1 MKVRKKTGSNL
12 LAGLISAVLC
22 LALICAPGL
31 TLNAGSA
38 KTSRQLTEARKK
50 AEQIRKQLAD
60 AQADLKKLEADAAK
74 KSSDYAWLVDRTK
87 EQQEAYLEAMARK
100 NNAMIIMEQTT
111 SDYEAAVQE
120 FEEQKQAYGERLA
133 LMYQLPDQSI
143 FEALIS
149 SANLQSYFTTN
160 RLIRIISDTDE
171 LMLARLQE
179 AEAYASEMKEAAE
192 ASYEDMQKLVADAD
206 KLLAEIKNNRDL
218 SAAELKQAK
227 TALSAAEEE
236 SLAWAAEMKSIED
249 DVASLQKKYKKELA
263 AEEAKR
269 KAEEE
274 AKRKAAEEARRKAAQ
289 EAEQKKKAEEKKEA
303 EAKKKQERP
312 AKNKSGWTW
321 PVPSSRNITS
331 RYGYRTYYLKG
342 KKMSG
347 FHYGLDIAA
356 PTGTKIVAIKGG
368 VVLACSRNKI
378 SGKYVSVDHGDG
390 YVSSY
395 RHLSRYAV
403 KPGQSVSAGQV
414 VGYMGSTGRSTG
426 PHLHLDIKVNG
437 KFVNPLKYVSP

>member
-12 LAGLISAVLC
+12 LAGLVSAVLC

-100 NNAMIIMEQTT
+100 NNALIIMEQTT

-227 TALSAAEEE
+227 TALSAEEE

-249 DVASLQKKYKKELA
+249 DVASLQK
-263 AEEAKR
+263 
-269 KAEEE
+269 
-274 AKRKAAEEARRKAAQ
+274 
-289 EAEQKKKAEEKKEA
+289 
-303 EAKKKQERP
+303 
-312 AKNKSGWTW
+312 
-321 PVPSSRNITS
+321 I
-331 RYGYRTYYLKG
+331 
-342 KKMSG
+342 
-347 FHYGLDIAA
+347 
-356 PTGTKIVAIKGG
+356 
-368 VVLACSRNKI
+368 
-378 SGKYVSVDHGDG
+378 
-390 YVSSY
+390 
-395 RHLSRYAV
+395 
-403 KPGQSVSAGQV
+403 
-414 VGYMGSTGRSTG
+414 
-426 PHLHLDIKVNG
+426 
-437 KFVNPLKYVSP
+437 